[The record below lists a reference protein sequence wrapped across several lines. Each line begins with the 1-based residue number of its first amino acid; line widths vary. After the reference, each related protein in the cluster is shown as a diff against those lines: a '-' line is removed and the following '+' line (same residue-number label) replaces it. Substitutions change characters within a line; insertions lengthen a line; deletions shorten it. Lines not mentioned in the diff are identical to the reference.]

1 MAIDDPA
8 ELRSRARAGTASHS
22 RLGQPDAAR
31 TLSAALADLISP
43 VDGRLTAATLFDAL
57 GSRSFGSVLMVI
69 ALPAILLPP
78 GASAVLG
85 APLLIVSLQLL
96 SGRAVPTLPGPLG
109 RLSLSRDRANRAL
122 GQAAD
127 LARKVERL
135 LKPRLE
141 GLLAPWHVR
150 LVAAA
155 SALLSIVLIL
165 PAPIA
170 HTAAGLGV
178 AAFGAGLAQRDGA
191 ALLAGWVSTVAC
203 GLILAAMIAGLIWG
217 LRLF

>member
-1 MAIDDPA
+1 MDSASA
-8 ELRSRARAGTASHS
+8 GVKNVNVAR
-22 RLGQPDAAR
+22 P
-31 TLSAALADLISP
+31 LSATLADLISP
-43 VDGRLTAATLFDAL
+43 VDERMTAAVLFNAL

-85 APLLIVSLQLL
+85 APLLIVSAQLF
-96 SGRAVPTLPGPLG
+96 SGRSVPALPRALG
-109 RLSLSRDRANRAL
+109 RLSLSRDRSNKAL
-122 GQAAD
+122 AQAAD

-135 LKPRLE
+135 LKPRLQ

-155 SALLSIVLIL
+155 CVLLSIVLIL

-170 HTAAGLGV
+170 HTAAGLGIV
-178 AAFGAGLAQRDGA
+178 AFGSGLAQHDGA

-203 GLILAAMIAGLIWG
+203 GAILAAMVAALIFS

>member
-1 MAIDDPA
+1 MDSA
-8 ELRSRARAGTASHS
+8 SAGVKSVNVG
-22 RLGQPDAAR
+22 RP
-31 TLSAALADLISP
+31 LSATIAELISP
-43 VDGRLTAATLFDAL
+43 VDERMTAAVLFNAL
-57 GSRSFGSVLMVI
+57 GSRSFGSVLMVM

-85 APLLIVSLQLL
+85 APLLIVSAQLF
-96 SGRAVPTLPGPLG
+96 SGRSVPTLPRALG
-109 RLSLSRDRANRAL
+109 RLSLSRDRSNKAL
-122 GQAAD
+122 AQAAD

-135 LKPRLE
+135 LKPRLQ

-155 SALLSIVLIL
+155 CALLSIVLIL

-170 HTAAGLGV
+170 HTAAGLGIV
-178 AAFGAGLAQRDGA
+178 AFGAGLAQHDGA
-191 ALLAGWVSTVAC
+191 GLLAGWVSTVAC
-203 GLILAAMIAGLIWG
+203 CAILAAMVAALIFG